1 MLFFINVIEIETPS
15 VRMAGSVSRDL
26 DFAVAVLKCEN
37 KDGEVKYEAR
47 CSSCTKT
54 KQHPV
59 DFIHDDMQRLSEL
72 LPKNTEENVNE
83 EEISKITLYLQY
95 APCPKYFEMLKAVH
109 KRIDELRIKFY
120 VKFANLTDY
129 TEQENGIEM
138 LLRESIV
145 VEIMNEEDWNY
156 WMEMVDDPK
165 KDPRERH
172 ISEDVLESIHKRFQ
186 EEIASSSTQ
195 N

>member
-1 MLFFINVIEIETPS
+1 
-15 VRMAGSVSRDL
+15 MAVSVSRDL

-129 TEQENGIEM
+129 TEQENGIE
-138 LLRESIV
+138 
-145 VEIMNEEDWNY
+145 
-156 WMEMVDDPK
+156 
-165 KDPRERH
+165 RH

-195 N
+195 NWSTQRCIITCLDDWIDIDNLIT